1 MRFDLV
7 DVESL
12 LGVPLEQASKD
23 VSCVGREALK
33 DLNVALRNLL
43 HHLVPRLIL
52 LNGLLQWV
60 DPADHF
66 VEQHAQTP
74 PIDPESVPVVQ
85 DDLGS
90 QVLRRTAERVRQ
102 LVIRLFDLRQTEVG
116 QLDVALGVEQHVF
129 RLQIAIDD
137 AL

>member
-43 HHLVPRLIL
+43 HHLVPRLVL

-66 VEQHAQTP
+66 VEQHA
-74 PIDPESVPVVQ
+74 
-85 DDLGS
+85 
-90 QVLRRTAERVRQ
+90 
-102 LVIRLFDLRQTEVG
+102 
-116 QLDVALGVEQHVF
+116 
-129 RLQIAIDD
+129 
-137 AL
+137 